1 MREKCTKIFRDIP
14 SSLLLIIGFCLTMFV
29 TMKSCEFVNKVMG
42 SKPAD
47 KGYEM
52 YYMNFTHSEVITE
65 KKDKLTYMYVDSSSQ
80 WIKFKDIYNI
90 MAEKKLN
97 FCINNFVHIGE
108 SQEIERV
115 VTYIYNFDDTY
126 PFEYKKRMKTDS
138 ENEPVVVIGES
149 IVDYTNKIGDSYYLN
164 IEGRYYEVAG
174 ITVNNEAGGY
184 DSSIYFIGD
193 HIENAK
199 YYKDAESEFET
210 TIMTGDE
217 SCMYTYGKNK
227 GVVTLIN
234 EVKTEC
240 EEEYPVNISVSTEE
254 TDYTEKNM
262 TNIIYRNINI
272 ILLPILFIFCINSCY
287 CITYLWVKAR
297 KYDIAVKYTFG
308 FSKGQ
313 IYGWIMKEISILI
326 GIAVIIT
333 IIVKIIFDLIFKNSF
348 NFDYRTLYDILII
361 TGSVVFTLL
370 ITSIGAYRY
379 SNRIIPAEVLKEL

>member
-29 TMKSCEFVNKVMG
+29 AMKSCEFVNKVMG
-42 SKPAD
+42 SKSTD

-52 YYMNFTHSEVITE
+52 YYINFTHSEVITE

-80 WIKFKDIYNI
+80 WIKFEDIYNI

-115 VTYIYNFDDTY
+115 VTYIYNFDDIY

-217 SCMYTYGKNK
+217 SCMYAYGK
-227 GVVTLIN
+227 I
-234 EVKTEC
+234 
-240 EEEYPVNISVSTEE
+240 
-254 TDYTEKNM
+254 
-262 TNIIYRNINI
+262 
-272 ILLPILFIFCINSCY
+272 
-287 CITYLWVKAR
+287 
-297 KYDIAVKYTFG
+297 
-308 FSKGQ
+308 
-313 IYGWIMKEISILI
+313 
-326 GIAVIIT
+326 
-333 IIVKIIFDLIFKNSF
+333 
-348 NFDYRTLYDILII
+348 
-361 TGSVVFTLL
+361 
-370 ITSIGAYRY
+370 
-379 SNRIIPAEVLKEL
+379 KELLH

>member
-1 MREKCTKIFRDIP
+1 MREKCIKIFRDIP

-29 TMKSCEFVNKVMG
+29 AMKSCEFVNKVMG
-42 SKPAD
+42 SKSAD

-52 YYMNFTHSEVITE
+52 YYMNFMHSDVEMLNTE
-65 KKDKLTYMYVDSSSQ
+65 MTDSEDYLSVQ

-97 FCINNFVHIGE
+97 FCINNFAYIGE
-108 SQEIERV
+108 SQEIQRA

-138 ENEPVVVIGES
+138 EYEPVVVIGES
-149 IVDYTNKIGDSYYLN
+149 VVDYTNKIGDSYYLN

-174 ITVNNEAGGY
+174 IAANNEAGGY
-184 DSSIYFIGD
+184 DSSIYFIGG
-193 HIENAK
+193 HIENSK
-199 YYKDAESEFET
+199 YYKDAEYEFET
-210 TIMTGDE
+210 SLMSNVGYCI
-217 SCMYTYGKNK
+217 YAYGKNK
-227 GVVTLIN
+227 GVVTQIN
-234 EVKTEC
+234 EVKIEC

-254 TDYTEKNM
+254 TDYTEKNI
-262 TNIIYRNINI
+262 TNIIYKNINKI
-272 ILLPILFIFCINSCY
+272 FLPVLFIFCINSCY

-313 IYGWIMKEISILI
+313 IYGWIMKEIGILI

-333 IIVKIIFDLIFKNSF
+333 IAGKIVFDLIYKNGL
-348 NFDYRTLYDILII
+348 NFDYRILYDIIII
-361 TGSVVFTLL
+361 TGSIVVTLL

>member
-14 SSLLLIIGFCLTMFV
+14 SSILLIIGFCLTMFV

-42 SKPAD
+42 SKSAD

-52 YYMNFTHSEVITE
+52 YYMNFMHSDVEMLNTE
-65 KKDKLTYMYVDSSSQ
+65 MTDSEDYLSVQ
-80 WIKFKDIYNI
+80 WVKFKDIYNI

-97 FCINNFVHIGE
+97 FCINNFAYIGE
-108 SQEIERV
+108 GQEIQRV
-115 VTYIYNFDDTY
+115 VTYIYSFDDTY

-138 ENEPVVVIGES
+138 EYEPVVVIGES

-174 ITVNNEAGGY
+174 IAANNEAGGY

-193 HIENAK
+193 HIENSK
-199 YYKDAESEFET
+199 YYKDAEYEFET
-210 TIMTGDE
+210 SLMSNAGYCI
-217 SCMYTYGKNK
+217 CVYGKNK
-227 GVVTLIN
+227 GVVTSIN

-254 TDYTEKNM
+254 TDYTEKNI
-262 TNIIYRNINI
+262 TNIIYKNINKI
-272 ILLPILFIFCINSCY
+272 FLPVLFIFCINSCY

-313 IYGWIMKEISILI
+313 IYGWIMKEIGILI

-333 IIVKIIFDLIFKNSF
+333 IAGKIVFDLIYKNGL
-348 NFDYRTLYDILII
+348 NFDYRILYDIIII
-361 TGSVVFTLL
+361 TGSIVVTLL